1 MDFTNAFNHL
11 KNDKIMSFL
20 IDKFKNDITLKD
32 RYESDFSKAIALL
45 IIEQQ
50 VSFKAAITIK
60 KRFVELISDKTPL
73 QIVEIDN
80 DVMQSIGISYRKVDY
95 IKNTYLFFLNNK
107 TDFQK
112 INKNEVIKELTKIK
126 GVGKWTSEMFLIFI
140 LFKKNI
146 FSKGDLALINS
157 IKVNYSIS
165 QLSDQKLDSLIKKW
179 SPYNTIASL
188 LLWKSIEEKVFYKK
202 MSNK

>member
-50 VSFKAAITIK
+50 VSFKAAIIIK

-107 TDFQK
+107 TDFHK

-157 IKVNYSIS
+157 IRINYSIDE
-165 QLSDQKLDSLIKKW
+165 LSEHKLDSFIKKW

-202 MSNK
+202 E